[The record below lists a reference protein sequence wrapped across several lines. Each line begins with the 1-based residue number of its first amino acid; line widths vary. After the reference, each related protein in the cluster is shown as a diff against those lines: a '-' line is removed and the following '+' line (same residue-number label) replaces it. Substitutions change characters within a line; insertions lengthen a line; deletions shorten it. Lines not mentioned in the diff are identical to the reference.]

1 MEIDKTTV
9 GLSLIL
15 AVVVAML
22 VFSTSSLVMA
32 NTASQNV
39 TVTKNV
45 TAVVIVNQSGLAAND
60 ITGWA
65 FSGVAGETNATPAN
79 AGSNGGQLQGF
90 AAGTPVTFLNNTHSG
105 SMLVHITAGVW
116 GNASLVGTEYY
127 ITTAPADA
135 SQINNDFV
143 YGTSEEIT
151 GGIGLA
157 ADAKKGLWL
166 KLQLKRDGT
175 TTSEFLVES
184 EVL

>member
-1 MEIDKTTV
+1 MELDKTTI

-22 VFSTSSLVMA
+22 VFSASLPV
-32 NTASQNV
+32 TADDATQSA

-60 ITGWA
+60 ISAWS

-79 AGSNGGQLQGF
+79 TGTNGGELQGF

-105 SMLVHITAGVW
+105 AMLVHITAGVW
-116 GNASLVGTEYY
+116 ANADLVGTEYY
-127 ITTAPADA
+127 TTTAPTDA
-135 SQINNDFV
+135 SNINNDFV

-151 GGIGLA
+151 SGSGLA
-157 ADAKKGLWL
+157 ADAKQGLWL
-166 KLQLKRDGT
+166 KLELKKDGT
-175 TTSEFLVES
+175 TTSNFLVES
-184 EVL
+184 ECV